1 MIRKLLIQYRELIL
15 YVFWGAATT
24 AVNYC
29 AYFLFTKAI
38 LMHYVLANVLAWLIA
53 VLFAFWAN
61 KSFVFE
67 SKSWAPQV
75 ALPELGKFTGARVF
89 SGALETGLLWLCV
102 DILRF
107 PDDII
112 KVLAGILVIILNYIF
127 SKLFIFRKGEQHG

>member
-1 MIRKLLIQYRELIL
+1 MIRNLLIKYKELIL
-15 YVFWGAATT
+15 YVFWGTATT

-29 AYFLFTKAI
+29 AYFLFTKAFH
-38 LMHYVLANVLAWLIA
+38 MHYVPANVLAWLIA
-53 VLFAFWAN
+53 VLFAFWSN

-75 ALPELGKFTGARVF
+75 VLPELGKFTGARVF

-102 DILRF
+102 DILHF

-112 KVLAGILVIILNYIF
+112 KILAGILVIILNYVF

>member
-1 MIRKLLIQYRELIL
+1 MIRDLLIKYKELIL

-24 AVNYC
+24 AVNFI
-29 AYFLFTKAI
+29 AYFLCTKVFH
-38 LMHYVLANVLAWLIA
+38 MHYVAANVLAWLVA
-53 VLFAFWAN
+53 VLFAFWSN

-67 SKSWAPQV
+67 SKSWAPKV
-75 ALPELGKFTGARVF
+75 VIPELCKFTGARVF

-102 DILRF
+102 DLLHF

-112 KVLAGILVIILNYIF
+112 KILAGILVIILNYIF

>member
-1 MIRKLLIQYRELIL
+1 MIRKLLIQYKELIL

-38 LMHYVLANVLAWLIA
+38 HMHYVLANVLAWLIA

-67 SKSWAPQV
+67 SKSWAPDV
-75 ALPELGKFTGARVF
+75 ALPELYKFTGARVF
-89 SGALETGLLWLCV
+89 SGALETGILFLTVDLLQGNGNLWK
-102 DILRF
+102 ILTS
-107 PDDII
+107 
-112 KVLAGILVIILNYIF
+112 VLVVILNYVA
-127 SKLFIFRKGEQHG
+127 SKLLVFRKKS